1 MDLLGFTASF
11 LNNDEDSGVL
21 NTEASLIIR
30 IMKDSKFY
38 IVSFGDSDKYSVP
51 FDGSKEEF
59 EKSGEFKHIKDDV
72 FEYVKSKFPAA
83 KFEELIA
90 PKVEDPSQ
98 RDEVYPV
105 LDSDNLGKL
114 KHDVARQV
122 EVKMQDKDLNSD
134 APYSNI

>member
-1 MDLLGFTASF
+1 
-11 LNNDEDSGVL
+11 
-21 NTEASLIIR
+21 
-30 IMKDSKFY
+30 MKAEKAY

-72 FEYVKSKFPAA
+72 FEYVKSKFPEA
-83 KFEELIA
+83 KYDDVIA
-90 PKVEDPSQ
+90 PKVEEPTQ

-114 KHDVARQV
+114 KHDVVRQV
-122 EVKMQDKDLNSD
+122 EVKMQDKKMDSD